1 MYTVIGE
8 YEGEEH
14 RNEEFISHYQWTIP
28 EIEQAMSYYIDAAS
42 PAKSNWLRYV
52 NCARNVHEE
61 NLKPIICDGLVFY
74 MTSKDV
80 EPDTE
85 LLVWYGTEYGKHLG
99 ITRMH
104 PSDELDL
111 KSTFYIRVYY
121 SPQAPDSTLY
131 SFNSHVSNRPNS
143 SETNNGILNK
153 TYFGMLDSYRGGMWK
168 LVLEK
173 NYSYFSDD
181 GLHFPFICEYN
192 QNIYLNSHN

>member
-1 MYTVIGE
+1 
-8 YEGEEH
+8 
-14 RNEEFISHYQWTIP
+14 
-28 EIEQAMSYYIDAAS
+28 MSYYIDAAS

-121 SPQAPDSTLY
+121 SPQAPDSTLD
-131 SFNSHVSNRPNS
+131 SFNSHISNRPNS

-192 QNIYLNSHN
+192 QNICLNSHN